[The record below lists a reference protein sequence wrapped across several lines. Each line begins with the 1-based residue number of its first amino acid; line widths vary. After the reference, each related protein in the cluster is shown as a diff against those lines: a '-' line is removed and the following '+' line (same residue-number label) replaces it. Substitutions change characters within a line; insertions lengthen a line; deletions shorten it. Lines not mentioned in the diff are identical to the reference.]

1 LGDKLI
7 LDDIALTV
15 NLYIKR
21 MDVTDWSPNL
31 IDKQS
36 NIID

>member
-15 NLYIKR
+15 NLYIKQ
-21 MDVTDWSPNL
+21 MDVTN
-31 IDKQS
+31 
-36 NIID
+36 